1 MLALKK
7 SFSHVDEAGDV
18 IDPDGQTRIP
28 VWLIER
34 ETLRFM
40 TADEL
45 NAYADA
51 HPDWLAHR
59 PYSTGQVRVE
69 ACAGRYL

>member
-1 MLALKK
+1 MVRRGYPCGSSSA
-7 SFSHVDEAGDV
+7 S
-18 IDPDGQTRIP
+18 
-28 VWLIER
+28 
-34 ETLRFM
+34 TLRFM